1 MRPAKL
7 CWKPSSFH
15 NPKMLSAFIALS
27 LIGPIQEP
35 DPPRL
40 SPAAAAY
47 VGRWNL
53 EVTLP
58 NRTAYCWLEIEASGY
73 NTLVG
78 RFVGTG
84 GSARPI
90 SSVELKEGGIQ
101 IQLPPQW
108 ERNPVSIQAKLESG
122 KLAGTLAGLG
132 RNDPTR
138 PRPMFGTRAP
148 ELNRPEPKWSRPT
161 PLFNRRNLDGWT
173 TTPGDNKWTVKNGI
187 LHNEGDG
194 ANLLTK
200 EKFDDF
206 KLVAEFRY
214 PQGSNSGLYLRGR
227 YEIQIEDSFG
237 NPPSRHNAGAVY
249 GFFEPSENAARR
261 PGEWQRMEVTF
272 VGRKVTVVYNGKPI
286 LRGLN
291 IPGITGGALD
301 NREAE
306 PGPILIQGDHG
317 AIEFRR
323 IEITRPAAK

>member
-1 MRPAKL
+1 ML
-7 CWKPSSFH
+7 SSF
-15 NPKMLSAFIALS
+15 LALTLLGS
-27 LIGPIQEP
+27 VQEP

-40 SPAAAAY
+40 SRAAQAY

-53 EVTLP
+53 EVALG
-58 NRTAYCWLEIEASGY
+58 NRTAFCWLEIEPSGF

-90 SSVELKEGGIQ
+90 SSVEFKDGEIA

-108 ERNPVSIQAKLESG
+108 ERNPVTVQARLEG
-122 KLAGTLAGLG
+122 GQLRGTVAGLG

-138 PRPMFGTRAP
+138 PRAMTGTRAP
-148 ELNRPEPKWSRPT
+148 DLLRPT
-161 PLFNRRNLDGWT
+161 PKWGRAARLFNGKNLDGWT
-173 TTPGDNKWTVKNGI
+173 STPGDNKWTVEKGI
-187 LHNEGDG
+187 LANGGDG
-194 ANLLTK
+194 ANLVTQ

-214 PQGSNSGLYLRGR
+214 PDGSNSGLYLRGR
-227 YEIQIEDSFG
+227 YEVQIEDGFG
-237 NPPSRHNAGAVY
+237 NAPNRHGPGAIY
-249 GFFEPSENAARR
+249 GFFEPAENAARR
-261 PGEWQRMEVTF
+261 PGEWQRMEVTL
-272 VGRKVTVVYNGKPI
+272 VGRQVTLIYNGKPV
-286 LRGLN
+286 LQRAT

-317 AIEFRR
+317 PIEFRKV
-323 IEITRPAAK
+323 EITRPVG